1 MRSLCTATKSNPCSP
16 QLEKAPRSNR
26 DPTQP
31 KIKLKKRDKPQ
42 ITIFRNENGDITTD
56 SKEIKRTIRENY
68 ELYTNKLDNLDEK
81 DKFLETQNLLRL
93 NHKEIENLNRPITCK
108 EIVSVIKNLPTNKS
122 PGPYDF
128 TGKFYQTFKELIPF
142 LLKLFQKIEEEETLP
157 H

>member
-56 SKEIKRTIRENY
+56 STEIKSIIREY
-68 ELYTNKLDNLDEK
+68 REQLYSNKLDNLDEMERC
-81 DKFLETQNLLRL
+81 LETQNLTRL
-93 NHKEIENLNRPITCK
+93 NHRETENLNRPVNNKDIESVQAHLRDIVGLVPDHHDKANIT
-108 EIVSVIKNLPTNKS
+108 II
-122 PGPYDF
+122 
-128 TGKFYQTFKELIPF
+128 
-142 LLKLFQKIEEEETLP
+142 
-157 H
+157 